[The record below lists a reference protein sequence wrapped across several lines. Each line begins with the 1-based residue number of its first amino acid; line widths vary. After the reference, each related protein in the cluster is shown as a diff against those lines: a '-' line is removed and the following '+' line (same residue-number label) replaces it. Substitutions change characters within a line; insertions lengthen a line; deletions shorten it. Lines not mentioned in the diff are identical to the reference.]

1 MTSSAGKGQS
11 FLTLIAA
18 VWSGAILL
26 IVLGALLPRLPLVG
40 VIGTLLE
47 SFFSLHLLL
56 TALFALALAL
66 LARRGLPN
74 RATNAAIVLSLL
86 AVVGTAIP
94 LAVLVRTAS
103 QYDAPISWSDH
114 LRLTA
119 PFAAPRRDE
128 SILYA
133 TVDGKNLYAD
143 VYLPPN
149 TPPTSEKSAAVL
161 VMHGG
166 GYIHG
171 HRSMMRTWDRWF
183 TARGYTVFD
192 IDYRL
197 APPPTWNQAAQ
208 DAACAMVWISANAE
222 KFRVDPARILVAGQ
236 SAGGGLALQLAYGI
250 GDGTVKSSCG
260 GEPPPPAAVFSLY
273 GPDDFILGW
282 NLRTKMG
289 PADGRNFSRLYTGG
303 SPEEFPERYRAISA
317 VFHARPGLPPMLIA
331 AGEPDHLVPYA
342 GHVEFVNELNQY
354 NVPNVFLVIPYSD
367 HAYDAVWGSLG
378 GQITR
383 HVLED
388 FLQKYFPATAAAA
401 ATSAA
406 GATPAPATVAHP
418 K

>member
-1 MTSSAGKGQS
+1 MIPRAGKGRD

-18 VWSGAILL
+18 VWSGAIFL
-26 IVLGALLPRLPLVG
+26 IILGALLPRVPLIG

-56 TALFALALAL
+56 TALIALVLAL
-66 LARRGLPN
+66 LARR
-74 RATNAAIVLSLL
+74 RAPSHAANAAIALSLV
-86 AVVGTAIP
+86 AAMGAAIP
-94 LAVLVRTAS
+94 LAALARTAS

-119 PFAAPRRDE
+119 PFVAPPRDQT
-128 SILYA
+128 ILYA
-133 TVDGKNLYAD
+133 TVDRKDLYAD

-149 TPPTSEKSAAVL
+149 APPASEKSAAVL

-171 HRSMMRTWDRWF
+171 RRSMMRVWDRWF

-208 DAACAMVWISANAE
+208 DAACAMVWIAANAE
-222 KFRVDPARILVAGQ
+222 KVHVDPAHILVAGQ

-260 GEPPPPAAVFSLY
+260 GEPPQPAAVFSLY

-282 NLRTKMG
+282 NMRTRIG

-303 SPEEFPERYRAISA
+303 SPDEFPERYRAISA

-331 AGEPDHLVPYA
+331 AGEHDHLVPYA
-342 GHVEFVNELNQY
+342 GHVALINELNQ
-354 NVPNVFLVIPYSD
+354 NDVPNVFLAVPYSD
-367 HAYDAVWGSLG
+367 HAYDVIWGSLG

-388 FLQKYFPATAAAA
+388 FLQKYFPATAS
-401 ATSAA
+401 AT
-406 GATPAPATVAHP
+406 